1 MFLMSENL
9 GTGQINFSILLLSS
23 VFGLV
28 RMVLF
33 FFGLYGFC
41 KL

>member
-1 MFLMSENL
+1 MSENF
-9 GTGQINFSILLLSS
+9 GTGQISFSILLLSS

-33 FFGLYGFC
+33 FLFGFR